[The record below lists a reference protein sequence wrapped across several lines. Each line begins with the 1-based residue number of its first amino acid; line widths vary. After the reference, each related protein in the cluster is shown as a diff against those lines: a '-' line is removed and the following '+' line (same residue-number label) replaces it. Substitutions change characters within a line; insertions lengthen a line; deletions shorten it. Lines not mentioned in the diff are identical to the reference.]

1 MKMVILK
8 SVFLLIIFSNHIF
21 AKDFDDLFKISIE
34 IKNENIE
41 NSIDRAFN
49 DLVFRLIGYED
60 LEKAKIIKGNFNSK
74 DFLTRYAVVRNNDSN
89 FLQAS
94 FEEDIVMSQF
104 IENGINFIGRNR
116 PIIFLDIQIDNGFD
130 KPFKIESIP
139 YETKLESSIK
149 RIFDDISEKRGL
161 FFEFPQN
168 TINLD
173 NKNYFFENENDNDFD
188 QYKYDYLESLIISR
202 SGINNWSISYKDQI
216 SFFENIDDVTERIRF
231 LFQNLSID
239 YLSDF
244 ILDNSERRLMMKVTK
259 VSSAEH
265 LDNLLDALDKMIS
278 IKEYS
283 IKSFQQNEISFSL
296 TIFGTEDQFKKSVQT
311 HKDFSIES
319 TATELIQASLNSI
332 WSII

>member
-1 MKMVILK
+1 MAILK

-21 AKDFDDLFKISIE
+21 AKDFDDLFKITIE

-60 LEKAKIIKGNFNSK
+60 LEKAKIIKGNFDSK
-74 DFLTRYAVVRNNDSN
+74 DFLSRYAVVRNNDSN

-139 YETKLESSIK
+139 YETSLESSIK

-173 NKNYFFENENDNDFD
+173 NKNYFFDNENDNDFD

-216 SFFENIDDVTERIRF
+216 SFFENIDEIIERIRF
-231 LFQNLSID
+231 LFENLSID

-244 ILDNSERRLMMKVTK
+244 VLDKSERKMMMTVTK

-265 LDNLLDALDKMIS
+265 LDNLLEALDKMIS

-283 IKSFQQNEISFSL
+283 IKSFQKNEISFSL
-296 TIFGTEDQFKKSVQT
+296 TIFGTEDQFKNSVQA

-319 TATELIQASLNSI
+319 TATEIIQASLNSI
-332 WSII
+332 

>member
-1 MKMVILK
+1 MKIVILK

-21 AKDFDDLFKISIE
+21 AKDFNDLFKITIE

-49 DLVFRLIGYED
+49 NLVFRLIGYED
-60 LEKAKIIKGNFNSK
+60 LEKAKMIKGNFDSK
-74 DFLTRYAVVRNNDSN
+74 DFLRRYAVVRNNESN
-89 FLQAS
+89 FLQAL

-104 IENGINFIGRNR
+104 IDNGISFIGRNR

-139 YETKLESSIK
+139 YETRLESSIK

-173 NKNYFFENENDNDFD
+173 NKNYFFEDENDNDFD

-216 SFFENIDDVTERIRF
+216 SFFENIDDVTRRIRF
-231 LFQNLSID
+231 LFENLSID

-244 ILDNSERRLMMKVTK
+244 VLDNSERKLMMRVTK

-265 LDNLLDALDKMIS
+265 FDNLLDALDKMIS

-311 HKDFSIES
+311 HKDFSLES
-319 TATELIQASLNSI
+319 SATKLIQASLNSI
-332 WSII
+332 

>member
-1 MKMVILK
+1 MKMVIVK

-21 AKDFDDLFKISIE
+21 AKDFDDLFKITIE

-49 DLVFRLIGYED
+49 VLVFRLIGYED
-60 LEKAKIIKGNFNSK
+60 LEKAKMIKGNFDSK
-74 DFLTRYAVVRNNDSN
+74 DFLKRYAVVRNNESN

-94 FEEDIVMSQF
+94 FEEDIVMNQF
-104 IENGINFIGRNR
+104 IDNGISFIGRNR
-116 PIIFLDIQIDNGFD
+116 PIIFLDIKIDNGFD

-139 YETKLESSIK
+139 YETRLESSIQ

-173 NKNYFFENENDNDFD
+173 KKDYFFENENDNDFD

-216 SFFENIDDVTERIRF
+216 SFFENIDDVTGRIRL
-231 LFQNLSID
+231 LFDNLSIA

-244 ILDNSERRLMMKVTK
+244 VLDNSERKLVMKVTK

-283 IKSFQQNEISFSL
+283 IKSFQENEISFSL

-332 WSII
+332 

>member
-1 MKMVILK
+1 MVILK

-21 AKDFDDLFKISIE
+21 AKDFDDLFKITIE

-139 YETKLESSIK
+139 YETRLESSIK
-149 RIFDDISEKRGL
+149 RIFDDISKKRGL

-216 SFFENIDDVTERIRF
+216 SFFENIDEITERIRL
-231 LFQNLSID
+231 LFENLSVD

-244 ILDNSERRLMMKVTK
+244 VLDNSERKLMMTVTK

-319 TATELIQASLNSI
+319 TATEIIQASLNSI
-332 WSII
+332 

>member
-34 IKNENIE
+34 IKNEDIE

-139 YETKLESSIK
+139 YKTSLESSIK

-173 NKNYFFENENDNDFD
+173 NKNYFFDSENYNDFD

-244 ILDNSERRLMMKVTK
+244 ILDNSERRLIMKVTK

>member
-1 MKMVILK
+1 MVILK

-139 YETKLESSIK
+139 YETRLESSIK

-168 TINLD
+168 TINID
-173 NKNYFFENENDNDFD
+173 NKNYFFENENYNDFD

-332 WSII
+332 

>member
-1 MKMVILK
+1 MAILK

-21 AKDFDDLFKISIE
+21 AKDFDDLFKITIE

-60 LEKAKIIKGNFNSK
+60 LEKAKMIKGNFDSK
-74 DFLTRYAVVRNNDSN
+74 DFLSRYAVVKNNDSN

-139 YETKLESSIK
+139 YETSLESSIK

-173 NKNYFFENENDNDFD
+173 NKDYFFDNENDNDFN

-202 SGINNWSISYKDQI
+202 SGIHNWSISYKDQI
-216 SFFENIDDVTERIRF
+216 SFFENIDDVTRRVRF
-231 LFQNLSID
+231 LFENLSIA
-239 YLSDF
+239 
-244 ILDNSERRLMMKVTK
+244 
-259 VSSAEH
+259 VSYTH
-265 LDNLLDALDKMIS
+265 LTLPTNR
-278 IKEYS
+278 E
-283 IKSFQQNEISFSL
+283 
-296 TIFGTEDQFKKSVQT
+296 V
-311 HKDFSIES
+311 
-319 TATELIQASLNSI
+319 
-332 WSII
+332 

>member
-60 LEKAKIIKGNFNSK
+60 LEKAKIIKGNFDSK

-139 YETKLESSIK
+139 YETRLESSIK
-149 RIFDDISEKRGL
+149 RIFDDISKKRGL

-173 NKNYFFENENDNDFD
+173 NKNYFFENANDNEFD

-311 HKDFSIES
+311 HKDFSVES

-332 WSII
+332 

>member
-1 MKMVILK
+1 MKIVILK

-21 AKDFDDLFKISIE
+21 AKDFDDLFKITIE

-60 LEKAKIIKGNFNSK
+60 LEKAKIIKGNFDSK

-139 YETKLESSIK
+139 YETRLESSIK
-149 RIFDDISEKRGL
+149 SIFDDISEKRGL

-173 NKNYFFENENDNDFD
+173 NKNYFFDNENDNDFD

-216 SFFENIDDVTERIRF
+216 SFFENIDEITERIRF
-231 LFQNLSID
+231 LFENLSID

-244 ILDNSERRLMMKVTK
+244 VLDNSERKLMMTVTK

-319 TATELIQASLNSI
+319 TATEIIQASLNSI
-332 WSII
+332 

>member
-1 MKMVILK
+1 MVILK

-60 LEKAKIIKGNFNSK
+60 LEKAKIIKGNFDSK
-74 DFLTRYAVVRNNDSN
+74 DFLSRYAVVRNNDSN

-139 YETKLESSIK
+139 YETRLESSIK
-149 RIFDDISEKRGL
+149 RIFDDISKKRGL

-332 WSII
+332 

>member
-1 MKMVILK
+1 MKIVILK

-139 YETKLESSIK
+139 YETRLESSIK

-168 TINLD
+168 TINID

-332 WSII
+332 

>member
-21 AKDFDDLFKISIE
+21 AKDFDDLFKITIE

-60 LEKAKIIKGNFNSK
+60 LEKAKIIKGNFDSK
-74 DFLTRYAVVRNNDSN
+74 DFLSRYAVVRNNDSN

-139 YETKLESSIK
+139 YETRLESSIK

-173 NKNYFFENENDNDFD
+173 NKNYFFDNENDNDFD

-216 SFFENIDDVTERIRF
+216 SFFENIDEISGSIRF
-231 LFQNLSID
+231 LFENLSID

-244 ILDNSERRLMMKVTK
+244 VLDNSERKLLMTVTK

-265 LDNLLDALDKMIS
+265 LDKLLEALDKMIS

-283 IKSFQQNEISFSL
+283 IKSFKQNEISFSL
-296 TIFGTEDQFKKSVQT
+296 TIFGTEDQFKNSVQT

-319 TATELIQASLNSI
+319 TATEIIQASLNSI
-332 WSII
+332 

>member
-1 MKMVILK
+1 MVILK

-130 KPFKIESIP
+130 RPFKIESIP
-139 YETKLESSIK
+139 YETRLESSIK
-149 RIFDDISEKRGL
+149 RIFDDISKKRGL

-173 NKNYFFENENDNDFD
+173 NKNYFFENENDNEFD

-259 VSSAEH
+259 VYSAEH

-332 WSII
+332 

>member
-1 MKMVILK
+1 MKIVILK

-21 AKDFDDLFKISIE
+21 AKDFDDLFKVTIE
-34 IKNENIE
+34 IKKENIE

-49 DLVFRLIGYED
+49 VLVFRLIGYED
-60 LEKAKIIKGNFNSK
+60 LEKAKIIKGNFDSK
-74 DFLTRYAVVRNNDSN
+74 DFLSRYAVVRNNDSN

-116 PIIFLDIQIDNGFD
+116 PTIFLDIQIDNGFD

-139 YETKLESSIK
+139 YETRLESAIK

-173 NKNYFFENENDNDFD
+173 NKNYFFDNENDNDFD

-202 SGINNWSISYKDQI
+202 SGINNWSISYKNQI
-216 SFFENIDDVTERIRF
+216 SFFENIDDVTRRIRF
-231 LFQNLSID
+231 LFENLSID

-244 ILDNSERRLMMKVTK
+244 VLDNSERKLMMMVTK
-259 VSSAEH
+259 VSSAER
-265 LDNLLDALDKMIS
+265 LDNLLEALDKMIS

-311 HKDFSIES
+311 HKDFSIEN
-319 TATELIQASLNSI
+319 TATEIIQVSLNSL
-332 WSII
+332 

>member
-1 MKMVILK
+1 MVILK

-139 YETKLESSIK
+139 YETTLESSIK

-173 NKNYFFENENDNDFD
+173 NKNYFFEDENDNDFD

-202 SGINNWSISYKDQI
+202 SGINNWSISYKDQV
-216 SFFENIDDVTERIRF
+216 SFFENIDDVTGRIRF
-231 LFQNLSID
+231 LFENLSID
-239 YLSDF
+239 YLNNF
-244 ILDNSERRLMMKVTK
+244 LLDNSERKLMMKVTK

-332 WSII
+332 

>member
-1 MKMVILK
+1 MVILK

-41 NSIDRAFN
+41 NSIDHAFN

-60 LEKAKIIKGNFNSK
+60 LEKAKMIKGNFESK
-74 DFLTRYAVVRNNDSN
+74 DFLSRYAVVRNNDSN

-139 YETKLESSIK
+139 YETRLESSIK
-149 RIFDDISEKRGL
+149 RIFDDISKKRGL

-244 ILDNSERRLMMKVTK
+244 ILDNSERSLMMKVTK

-332 WSII
+332 

>member
-1 MKMVILK
+1 MVILK

-21 AKDFDDLFKISIE
+21 AKDFDDLFKITIE

-60 LEKAKIIKGNFNSK
+60 LEKAKIIKGNFDSK

-139 YETKLESSIK
+139 YETRLESSIK
-149 RIFDDISEKRGL
+149 RIFDDISKKRGL

-173 NKNYFFENENDNDFD
+173 NKNYFFENENDNEFD

-216 SFFENIDDVTERIRF
+216 SFFENIDEITERIRF
-231 LFQNLSID
+231 LFENLSID

-244 ILDNSERRLMMKVTK
+244 VLDNSERKLMMTVTK

-265 LDNLLDALDKMIS
+265 LDNLLEALDKMIS

-332 WSII
+332 

>member
-1 MKMVILK
+1 MVILK

-21 AKDFDDLFKISIE
+21 AKDFDDLFKITIE

-60 LEKAKIIKGNFNSK
+60 LEKAKIIKGNFDSK
-74 DFLTRYAVVRNNDSN
+74 DFLSRYAVVRNNDSN

-139 YETKLESSIK
+139 YETRLESSIK
-149 RIFDDISEKRGL
+149 RIFDDISKKRGL

-173 NKNYFFENENDNDFD
+173 NKNYFFDNENDNDFD

-332 WSII
+332 

>member
-1 MKMVILK
+1 MKIVTLK

-139 YETKLESSIK
+139 YETRLESSIK
-149 RIFDDISEKRGL
+149 RIFDDISKKRGL

-332 WSII
+332 

>member
-1 MKMVILK
+1 MKIVILK

-21 AKDFDDLFKISIE
+21 AKDFDDLFKITIE

-49 DLVFRLIGYED
+49 NLVFRLIGYED
-60 LEKAKIIKGNFNSK
+60 LEKAKMIKGNFDSK
-74 DFLTRYAVVRNNDSN
+74 DFLRRYAVVRNNESN

-94 FEEDIVMSQF
+94 FEEEIVMSQF
-104 IENGINFIGRNR
+104 IDNGISFIGRNR

-139 YETKLESSIK
+139 YETRLESSIK

-173 NKNYFFENENDNDFD
+173 KKNYFFENENDNDFD

-202 SGINNWSISYKDQI
+202 SGIHNWSISYKDQI
-216 SFFENIDDVTERIRF
+216 SFFENIDDVTRRVRF
-231 LFQNLSID
+231 LFENLSID

-244 ILDNSERRLMMKVTK
+244 VLDNSERKLMMRVTK

-265 LDNLLDALDKMIS
+265 FDNLLDALDKMIS

-311 HKDFSIES
+311 HKDLSIES
-319 TATELIQASLNSI
+319 TSTELIQASLNSL
-332 WSII
+332 

>member
-1 MKMVILK
+1 MKIVTLK
-8 SVFLLIIFSNHIF
+8 SIFLLIIFSNHIF

-139 YETKLESSIK
+139 YETRLESSIK
-149 RIFDDISEKRGL
+149 RIFDDISKKRGL

-173 NKNYFFENENDNDFD
+173 NKNYFFENENDNEFD

-244 ILDNSERRLMMKVTK
+244 ILDNSEKRLMMKVTK

-332 WSII
+332 

>member
-1 MKMVILK
+1 MVILK

-139 YETKLESSIK
+139 YETRLESSIK
-149 RIFDDISEKRGL
+149 RIFDDISKKRGL

-173 NKNYFFENENDNDFD
+173 KKNYFFENENDNEFD

-332 WSII
+332 

>member
-21 AKDFDDLFKISIE
+21 AKDFDDLFKITIE

-60 LEKAKIIKGNFNSK
+60 LEKAKIIKGNFDSK
-74 DFLTRYAVVRNNDSN
+74 DFLSRYAVVRNNDSN

-104 IENGINFIGRNR
+104 IDNGISFIGRNR

-139 YETKLESSIK
+139 YETRLESSIK
-149 RIFDDISEKRGL
+149 RIFDDISKKRGL

-216 SFFENIDDVTERIRF
+216 SFFENIDEIIERIRF
-231 LFQNLSID
+231 LFENLSID

-244 ILDNSERRLMMKVTK
+244 VLDKSERKMMMTVTK

-265 LDNLLDALDKMIS
+265 LDNLLEALDKMIS

-283 IKSFQQNEISFSL
+283 IKSFQKNEISFSL
-296 TIFGTEDQFKKSVQT
+296 TIFGTEDQFRKTVQT

-319 TATELIQASLNSI
+319 TATEIIQASLNSI
-332 WSII
+332 

>member
-1 MKMVILK
+1 MKMAILK
-8 SVFLLIIFSNHIF
+8 SVFLLIIFSNYIF
-21 AKDFDDLFKISIE
+21 AKDFDDLFKITIE
-34 IKNENIE
+34 IKSENIE

-60 LEKAKIIKGNFNSK
+60 LEKAKMIKGNFDSK
-74 DFLTRYAVVRNNDSN
+74 DFLSRYAVVRNNDTN
-89 FLQAS
+89 FIQAS

-116 PIIFLDIQIDNGFD
+116 PTIFLDIQIDNGFD

-139 YETKLESSIK
+139 YETRLESAIK

-173 NKNYFFENENDNDFD
+173 NKNYFFEDENDNDFD

-216 SFFENIDDVTERIRF
+216 SFFENIDDVSGRIRF
-231 LFQNLSID
+231 LFENLSID

-244 ILDNSERRLMMKVTK
+244 VLDNSERKLMMKVTK

-311 HKDFSIES
+311 HKDFSLES
-319 TATELIQASLNSI
+319 SATKLIQASLNSI

>member
-1 MKMVILK
+1 MKIVILK

-21 AKDFDDLFKISIE
+21 AKDFNDLFKITIE

-49 DLVFRLIGYED
+49 NLVFRLIGYED
-60 LEKAKIIKGNFNSK
+60 LEKAKMIKGNFDSK
-74 DFLTRYAVVRNNDSN
+74 DFLRRYAVVRNNESN

-104 IENGINFIGRNR
+104 IDNGISFIGRNR

-139 YETKLESSIK
+139 YETRLESSIK

-173 NKNYFFENENDNDFD
+173 KKNYFFENENDNDFD

-202 SGINNWSISYKDQI
+202 SGISNWSISYKDQI
-216 SFFENIDDVTERIRF
+216 SFFENIDDVTRRVRF
-231 LFQNLSID
+231 LFENLSID

-244 ILDNSERRLMMKVTK
+244 VLDNSERKLMMRVTK

-296 TIFGTEDQFKKSVQT
+296 TIFGTEEQFKNSVQT
-311 HKDFSIES
+311 HKDLSIES
-319 TATELIQASLNSI
+319 TSTELIQASLNSL
-332 WSII
+332 

>member
-1 MKMVILK
+1 MVILK

-130 KPFKIESIP
+130 RPFKIESIP
-139 YETKLESSIK
+139 YETRLESSIK
-149 RIFDDISEKRGL
+149 RIFDDISKKRGL

-332 WSII
+332 

>member
-1 MKMVILK
+1 MKIVIVK
-8 SVFLLIIFSNHIF
+8 SIFLLIIFSNHIF

-139 YETKLESSIK
+139 YKTSLESSIK

-173 NKNYFFENENDNDFD
+173 NKDYFFDSENYNDFD
-188 QYKYDYLESLIISR
+188 QYKYDYLESLVISR

-216 SFFENIDDVTERIRF
+216 SFFENIDEITERIRL
-231 LFQNLSID
+231 LFENLSID

-244 ILDNSERRLMMKVTK
+244 VLDNSERNLMMTVTK

-332 WSII
+332 

>member
-1 MKMVILK
+1 MVILK

-60 LEKAKIIKGNFNSK
+60 LEKAKMIKGNFESK
-74 DFLTRYAVVRNNDSN
+74 DFLSRYAVVRNNDSN

-139 YETKLESSIK
+139 YETRLESSIK
-149 RIFDDISEKRGL
+149 RIFDDISEERGL

-173 NKNYFFENENDNDFD
+173 NKKYFFENENDNDFD

-216 SFFENIDDVTERIRF
+216 SFFENIDDVTERIRL

-244 ILDNSERRLMMKVTK
+244 VLDNSERKLIMKVTK

-296 TIFGTEDQFKKSVQT
+296 TIFGTEDQFKQSVQT

-319 TATELIQASLNSI
+319 TATELIQVSLNSI
-332 WSII
+332 

>member
-1 MKMVILK
+1 MVILK

-139 YETKLESSIK
+139 YETRLESSIK
-149 RIFDDISEKRGL
+149 RIFDDISKKRGL

-173 NKNYFFENENDNDFD
+173 NKNYFFENENDNEFD

-244 ILDNSERRLMMKVTK
+244 ILDNSERSLMMKVTK

-332 WSII
+332 

>member
-1 MKMVILK
+1 MKMAILK

-21 AKDFDDLFKISIE
+21 AKDFDDLFKITIE

-60 LEKAKIIKGNFNSK
+60 LEKAKIIKGNFDSK
-74 DFLTRYAVVRNNDSN
+74 DFLSRYAVVRNNDSN

-139 YETKLESSIK
+139 YETRLESSIK

-173 NKNYFFENENDNDFD
+173 NKNYFFDNENDNDFD

-216 SFFENIDDVTERIRF
+216 SFFENIDEISGSIRF
-231 LFQNLSID
+231 LFENLSID

-244 ILDNSERRLMMKVTK
+244 VLDNSERKLMMMVTK

-265 LDNLLDALDKMIS
+265 LDNLLEALNKMIS

-283 IKSFQQNEISFSL
+283 IKSFQHNEISFSL
-296 TIFGTEDQFKKSVQT
+296 TIFGTEDQFKNSVQA

-319 TATELIQASLNSI
+319 TATEIIQASLNSI
-332 WSII
+332 

>member
-1 MKMVILK
+1 MVILK

-104 IENGINFIGRNR
+104 IENGISFIGRNR

-139 YETKLESSIK
+139 YETRLESSIK

-244 ILDNSERRLMMKVTK
+244 ILDNSERSLMMKVTK

-332 WSII
+332 

>member
-1 MKMVILK
+1 MVILK

-74 DFLTRYAVVRNNDSN
+74 DFLTRYAVVRNNGSN

-139 YETKLESSIK
+139 YETRLESSIK
-149 RIFDDISEKRGL
+149 RIFDDISKKRGL

-332 WSII
+332 

>member
-1 MKMVILK
+1 MVILK

-139 YETKLESSIK
+139 YETRLESSIK
-149 RIFDDISEKRGL
+149 RIFDDISKKRGL

-173 NKNYFFENENDNDFD
+173 NKNYFFENENDNEFD

-296 TIFGTEDQFKKSVQT
+296 TIFGTEDQFRKTVQT

-319 TATELIQASLNSI
+319 TATEIIQASLNSI
-332 WSII
+332 

>member
-1 MKMVILK
+1 MVILK

-139 YETKLESSIK
+139 YETRLESSIK
-149 RIFDDISEKRGL
+149 RIFDDISKKRGL

-283 IKSFQQNEISFSL
+283 IKSFQRNEISFSL

-332 WSII
+332 

>member
-1 MKMVILK
+1 MVILK

-139 YETKLESSIK
+139 YETRLESSIK
-149 RIFDDISEKRGL
+149 RIFDDISKKRGL

-244 ILDNSERRLMMKVTK
+244 ILDNSERKLMMKVTK

-319 TATELIQASLNSI
+319 TATEIIQASLNSI
-332 WSII
+332 

>member
-1 MKMVILK
+1 MVILK

-60 LEKAKIIKGNFNSK
+60 LKKAKIIKGNFNSK

-139 YETKLESSIK
+139 YETRLESSIK
-149 RIFDDISEKRGL
+149 RIFDDISKKRGL

-173 NKNYFFENENDNDFD
+173 NKNYFFDNENDNDFD

-319 TATELIQASLNSI
+319 TATKLIEASLNSI
-332 WSII
+332 